1 MFSVLVSMARLPGW
15 IAKWREITDPATK
28 IGLAAPGY
36 TGYTKRDD
44 IPMGNRLQPHGSGR
58 WA

>member
-28 IGLAAPGY
+28 IGRPRPV
-36 TGYTKRDD
+36 TGYTNRDD

>member
-15 IAKWREITDPATK
+15 IAKWREITAGNEDRP
-28 IGLAAPGY
+28 AAPGY